1 MLLRVCLSCAL
12 LFVGWPQAASPLL
25 RILQPA
31 PHDPMVRSAFVSHN
45 NKGRQRVYIDS
56 HYLDNIDNNAVIINV
71 HLCSYSEQ
79 MLSLL
84 VQDRGGGSLMRCLL
98 ARLGS
103 SSLNRITRQP
113 LPTPMH
119 SLCESTTT
127 VYSMRRASIDFG
139 C

>member
-1 MLLRVCLSCAL
+1 LSKLFTRNGNVTTRVPRSVRVGPDVFAPSAPVSDRDGETFHQLLHISQVDRHELLLLRVCLSCAL

-71 HLCSYSEQ
+71 HLCSHSE
-79 MLSLL
+79 
-84 VQDRGGGSLMRCLL
+84 
-98 ARLGS
+98 
-103 SSLNRITRQP
+103 
-113 LPTPMH
+113 H
-119 SLCESTTT
+119 SLS
-127 VYSMRRASIDFG
+127 
-139 C
+139 